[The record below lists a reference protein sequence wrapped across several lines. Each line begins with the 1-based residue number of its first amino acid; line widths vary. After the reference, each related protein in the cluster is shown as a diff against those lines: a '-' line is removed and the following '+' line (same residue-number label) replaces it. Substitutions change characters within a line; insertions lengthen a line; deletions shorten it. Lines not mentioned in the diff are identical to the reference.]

1 MRLLALIT
9 TLLFSINLADANQ
22 QVLLRVQWQ
31 QLALQNSVL
40 SLNEKVE
47 KVQAITSLINVDPS
61 IKTQVN
67 KTPNQI
73 FEHGVATEA
82 ELAFAKWYM
91 LKELGFSTD
100 EFRLIYV
107 KNAAANSNQVWLA
120 WYQTQQTKI
129 ITSTDILDAT
139 SPRVSG
145 VNSGIEVLSVLDP
158 NTVFKSRNST
168 RTASLNNQDSVF
180 L

>member
-1 MRLLALIT
+1 MRTLALIVS
-9 TLLFSINLADANQ
+9 LLFSINLADANQ

-40 SLNEKVE
+40 SLNEKVQ
-47 KVQAITSLINVDPS
+47 KVQAITSLIDIES
-61 IKTQVN
+61 SSASQVA

-73 FEHGVATEA
+73 FQDGIATQA

-91 LKELGFSTD
+91 LKELGFSAD
-100 EFRLIYV
+100 EFRLVYV
-107 KNAAANSNQVWLA
+107 KNAKENANQVWLA

-129 ITSTDILDAT
+129 ITSTDILDST
-139 SPRVSG
+139 SPRISG
-145 VNSGIEVLSVLDP
+145 ANSGIEVLSVLDP
-158 NTVFKSRNST
+158 SAVLKSRNAT
-168 RTASLNNQDSVF
+168 RTASLNDQDAVF